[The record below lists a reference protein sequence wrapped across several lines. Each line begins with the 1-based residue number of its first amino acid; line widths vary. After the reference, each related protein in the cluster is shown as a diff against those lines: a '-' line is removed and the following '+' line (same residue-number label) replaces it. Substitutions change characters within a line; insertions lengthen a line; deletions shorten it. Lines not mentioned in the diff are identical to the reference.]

1 MSSSQSR
8 PGQVRS
14 GQVNQE
20 IRNELEE
27 TGEIELKVGEV
38 RPTRNNTQTVT
49 LTIDKE
55 SAEILLRKEFI
66 MVGIVKGR
74 TEEHIQ

>member
-1 MSSSQSR
+1 MS
-8 PGQVRS
+8 
-14 GQVNQE
+14 
-20 IRNELEE
+20 ELEE
-27 TGEIELKVGEV
+27 SGEIELKVGEV

>member
-38 RPTRNNTQTVT
+38 RPTRNNTQTIT
-49 LTIDKE
+49 IKIDKE
-55 SAEILLRKEFI
+55 SVEILLRKEFI
-66 MVGIVKGR
+66 MVG
-74 TEEHIQ
+74 